1 MSSLSYLN
9 LSYNDLSGKIP
20 LQGQF
25 LTFYG
30 DSYLG
35 NANLCGAPLSRICL
49 PNNSKHYP
57 RKNKWKHFDT
67 LIYMYTL
74 LGFATGFSIV
84 CLTLISSAAARKA
97 YLQFADGILH
107 KLHTATDMKLHIN
120 RMLAGRDLS
129 LPTASQNSFTRY
141 NFGGPSTSTAV

>member
-1 MSSLSYLN
+1 
-9 LSYNDLSGKIP
+9 
-20 LQGQF
+20 
-25 LTFYG
+25 
-30 DSYLG
+30 
-35 NANLCGAPLSRICL
+35 
-49 PNNSKHYP
+49 
-57 RKNKWKHFDT
+57 
-67 LIYMYTL
+67 MYTL

-97 YLQFADGILH
+97 YFQFADGILH

>member
-1 MSSLSYLN
+1 MERSIRFNSSELDVSVIELSELI
-9 LSYNDLSGKIP
+9 LQRPLGQDT

-67 LIYMYTL
+67 LTYMYTL

-120 RMLAGRDLS
+120 RM
-129 LPTASQNSFTRY
+129 
-141 NFGGPSTSTAV
+141 